1 VDVPSSTARLSIS
14 ASAMDDIVASASP
27 IAIPAESHSVGAPD
41 YTNETD
47 GNSLVFFCPLLL
59 YVIYQQDNY
68 GR

>member
-1 VDVPSSTARLSIS
+1 
-14 ASAMDDIVASASP
+14 MDDIVASASP

-59 YVIYQQDNY
+59 YVIYINNTITAANY
-68 GR
+68 FTTFQGSTLAEL